1 MKDDISE
8 KKTPSRHTF
17 EREGIQGLCE
27 AIADEDPRVRTMA
40 GILLERTDKT
50 YLVEHLIR
58 ALRAGDKAER
68 ERVSRGLALAGKVA
82 VAPLL
87 ELLDDDSWVMRYRA
101 AEALGR
107 IRDTRAVL
115 PLIARLTDEKDH
127 VRYMAAKALC
137 RFADGHA
144 EGALIVL
151 LEDPNV
157 YVRRMA
163 ARALSGIASDSA
175 CRALASALSR
185 EIDPDVSTAINDA
198 YEKACSARKL
208 L

>member
-1 MKDDISE
+1 MKHD
-8 KKTPSRHTF
+8 TPEGKRPYKHTF

-27 AIADEDPRVRTMA
+27 ATADEDPRLRTMA
-40 GILLERTDKT
+40 GLLLERTDKT

-82 VAPLL
+82 VVPLL
-87 ELLDDDSWVMRYRA
+87 GLLEDESWVLRYRA

-107 IRDTRAVL
+107 IRDPRAVL
-115 PLIARLTDEKDH
+115 PLIATLRDEKDH

-137 RFADGHA
+137 RFTEGRA
-144 EGALIVL
+144 EEPLIVL
-151 LEDPNV
+151 LDDPNM

-163 ARALSGIASDSA
+163 ACALAGIASDRA
-175 CRALASALSR
+175 CRALAAALSR
-185 EIDPDVSTAINDA
+185 ETDPVVHQVIDDA
-198 YEKACSARKL
+198 YEKASGARQL